1 MVLLTQ
7 SMKVYVFKKGHLK
20 TCNVEFNIELKL
32 INSNNAFIH
41 IAYYSFQKY
50 NNFNLFL
57 ILFHF

>member
-1 MVLLTQ
+1 
-7 SMKVYVFKKGHLK
+7 MKVYVFKKGHLK